1 MATTNVM
8 ELLIRDK
15 MMETLNQ
22 LPLKCKCE
30 QCLDDVLALTL
41 NKFPP
46 HYASRAEGIAYI
58 KAQFNNRQ
66 DSVTLLSQILMS
78 CEIVSNSPSH
88 NKSTKSV

>member
-15 MMETLNQ
+15 MMESLHQ
-22 LPLKCKCE
+22 LPLKCKCQ

-46 HYASRAEGIAYI
+46 HYASRTEGVAYI
-58 KAQFNNRQ
+58 KAKFNTRQ
-66 DSVTLLSQILMS
+66 DSVTLLSQILKS
-78 CEIVSNSPSH
+78 CEIVS
-88 NKSTKSV
+88 STPTHGN